1 MIRRPPRSTLF
12 PYTTLFRSS
21 FGAQPQ
27 RDVSPFAKTRLGM
40 KPLSYEHRIQ
50 LLAVAAGLPGSFIA
64 LILLWTGDYSSRT
77 IWTFGLLFV
86 GLWLCFAGSVRHRL
100 AFSLQTLSHP
110 S

>member
-50 LLAVAAGLPGSFIA
+50 LLAVAAGLPGSFLA
-64 LILLWTGDYSSRT
+64 LILLWTCDYSSRT
-77 IWTFGLLFV
+77 IWTLGLLFFC
-86 GLWLCFAGSVRHRL
+86 LWLCFCGFVRHRL
-100 AFSLQTLSHP
+100 SVPLQTLSNLL
-110 S
+110 

>member
-50 LLAVAAGLPGSFIA
+50 LLAVAAGLPGSFIS
-64 LILLWTGDYSSRT
+64 LILLWTGDYSSPT
-77 IWTFGLLFV
+77 ILTLGLLIF
-86 GLWLCFAGSVRHRL
+86 CFLLGFSVFLRHLL
-100 AFSLQTLSHP
+100 AFSLPTLS
-110 S
+110 

>member
-40 KPLSYEHRIQ
+40 KPLSYEHRIL
-50 LLAVAAGLPGSFIA
+50 LLAVAAGLPGPFIA
-64 LILLWTGDYSSRT
+64 LILLCTGAYFSRT
-77 IWTFGLLFV
+77 ICPLGLALVAFR
-86 GLWLCFAGSVRHRL
+86 LCFSLSLPHRL
-100 AFSLQTLSHP
+100 P
-110 S
+110 SP

>member
-64 LILLWTGDYSSRT
+64 LILLWTGAYFSRT
-77 IWTFGLLFV
+77 LWTLGLLIVCFC
-86 GLWLCFAGSVRHRL
+86 LWFLVFLPPL
-100 AFSLQTLSHP
+100 AVLFLP
-110 S
+110 